1 VKRPSEVNILGHRVP
16 ILALPEQAD
25 DRNAGLSSTT
35 AEVIYVLESLPDGVW
50 DEILIHEVLHYLG
63 DTLGKDL
70 TEEQVKGL
78 SSGLFSMGV
87 RIR

>member
-1 VKRPSEVNILGHRVP
+1 MKRPRVVNIPGHRVP
-16 ILALPEQAD
+16 IMALPEQAY
-25 DRNAGLSSTT
+25 DRNVGLASTT

-50 DEILIHEVLHYLG
+50 DEILIHEVLHYIG

-78 SSGLFSMGV
+78 SAGLFSMGI

>member
-1 VKRPSEVNILGHRVP
+1 VTILGHRVP
-16 ILALPEQAD
+16 ILPLPEQAD
-25 DRNAGLSSTT
+25 DRNVGLASTT

-50 DEILIHEVLHYLG
+50 DEILIHEVIHYIG

-70 TEEQVKGL
+70 SEEQVKGL
-78 SSGLFSMGV
+78 SAGLFSMGV

>member
-1 VKRPSEVNILGHRVP
+1 MKRPKVLNILGHRVEILPLP
-16 ILALPEQAD
+16 IQAD
-25 DRNAGLSSTT
+25 DRNVGMASTT
-35 AEVIYVLESLPDGVW
+35 AEVIYVEAGLPDGVW
-50 DEILIHEVLHYLG
+50 DEILLHEVLHYLG

-78 SSGLFSMGV
+78 SAGLFQMGV

>member
-1 VKRPSEVNILGHRVP
+1 MRRPKHVNILGHDVR
-16 ILALPEQAD
+16 ILPLPEQAD
-25 DRNAGLSSTT
+25 ERNVGLASTT
-35 AEVIYVLESLPDGVW
+35 AELIYVMESLPDGVW
-50 DEILIHEVLHYLG
+50 DEILLHEVLHYLG

-78 SSGLFSMGV
+78 SAGLFQMGV